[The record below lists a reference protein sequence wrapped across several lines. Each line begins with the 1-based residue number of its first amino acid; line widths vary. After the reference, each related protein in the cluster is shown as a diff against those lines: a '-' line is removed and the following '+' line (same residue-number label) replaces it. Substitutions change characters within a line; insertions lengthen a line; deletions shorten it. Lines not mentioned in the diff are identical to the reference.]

1 MEQEQGRGTAYGEP
15 LLGDTRPRPDSRC
28 RRKLALRRS
37 LPSMRTVL
45 ERFGTVIVALV
56 VFLAFGFTAERF
68 FTYSNI
74 MNILQ
79 QVSVVAVIAIGS
91 TMVILIGG
99 IDLSPGSVVLLSSV
113 VTGAFLCNGV
123 TTVFP
128 AVIAGLLVSVIVGF
142 LNGLFIEK
150 IGISPVIVTLGSQI
164 AVRGLALIILAMN
177 HSWIWVSGPL
187 FDLVGSGRLGSV
199 PVTVVVMAVLFL
211 VASIMLSKTGFGRAI
226 YAIGGN
232 QVAARLC
239 GLNVVWIKIHVYVLA
254 SLFAGLAGILLSSR
268 LGSIL
273 PAVGTGLEFDA
284 ITAVVLGGTS
294 LKGGVGRVEKTL
306 LGAIIVGLVLNYLTM
321 RGISAHYQ
329 RAFTGFIILLA
340 AFLDRVVHGTEQ

>member
-1 MEQEQGRGTAYGEP
+1 MKQSRGTTYGEP
-15 LLGDTRPRPDSRC
+15 LLGGKQPRVGNRKGAISRW
-28 RRKLALRRS
+28 S
-37 LPSMRTVL
+37 LSTARIVL
-45 ERFGTVIVALV
+45 ERFGTLIVALLLLL
-56 VFLAFGFTAERF
+56 VFASTADRF

-113 VTGAFLCNGV
+113 VTGALLQNGV
-123 TTVFP
+123 MRVGP
-128 AVIAGLLVSVIVGF
+128 AIVAGLLVSVAVGL
-142 LNGLFIEK
+142 LNGVFIEK
-150 IGISPVIVTLGSQI
+150 IGISPVIVTLGSQT
-164 AVRGLALIILAMN
+164 ATRGLALIILAMN
-177 HSWIWVSGPL
+177 HSWIWMSDPL
-187 FDLVGSGRLGSV
+187 FEFVGSGKIGFV
-199 PVTVVVMAVLFL
+199 PVAVTAMAMLFL
-211 VASIMLSKTGFGRAI
+211 IVSILISRTSFGRAL

-239 GLNVVWIKIHVYVLA
+239 GLNVVWIKISVYVLA
-254 SLFAGLAGILLSSR
+254 SLFAGLGGILLSSR

-294 LKGGVGRVEKTL
+294 LKGGVGRLGNTL

-329 RAFTGFIILLA
+329 RAFTGFIILVA
-340 AFLDRVVHGTEQ
+340 ALLDRTIHGTD